1 MHIAQLEL
9 MFGLVKLEFRWLE
22 GVGGAIFSLHILSSL
37 VNFRLHTRNWFCNLP
52 GSALKVSDHLWL
64 SFSLA
69 LAKPNKT
76 NCCGKLIMIQ
86 IVSVK
91 AK

>member
-1 MHIAQLEL
+1 M
-9 MFGLVKLEFRWLE
+9 
-22 GVGGAIFSLHILSSL
+22 VGGGGGNPNFSLNISSRL
-37 VNFRLHTRNWFCNLP
+37 VNAWLHTGNWFCNLP